1 MISLVSYSLFINISL
16 ENIVLSSDDQYIVI
30 PRGDLEMNLP
40 QALYDYFSKQDKN
53 ISDFSVY
60 VLNGPG
66 SFTNLR
72 IGCLC
77 VNMLKELME
86 IQGKKIHL
94 YHQDKKNLY
103 RILSQKGFLV
113 STGIMY
119 IGQRKNF
126 WVGDLQSDTMQ
137 LKAVDKTNASGF
149 FLGKNFWIDSQG
161 ESLNISSAHHLDF
174 RHQEG
179 GLQVIWNNQVFA
191 APREQLGFEEVD
203 KLMPN
208 YILEPNIS
216 V

>member
-1 MISLVSYSLFINISL
+1 MISPVSYSLFINISL

>member
-1 MISLVSYSLFINISL
+1 MSYSLFINISL

>member
-16 ENIVLSSDDQYIVI
+16 ENIVLSSDDQYILI

-53 ISDFSVY
+53 ISEFSVY

-137 LKAVDKTNASGF
+137 LKAVDERNASGF
-149 FLGKNFWIDSQG
+149 FLGENFWIDSQG
-161 ESLNISSAHHLDF
+161 ESLNIPSAHQLDF

>member
-1 MISLVSYSLFINISL
+1 MISPVSYSLFINISL

-40 QALYDYFSKQDKN
+40 KALYDYFSKQDKS
-53 ISDFSVY
+53 ISEFSVY